1 MQSTD
6 EKSAAVNA
14 VQRYRRLRTI
24 TGKAVEIA
32 KLCGLNLNVVVYDP
46 QHHRLKENYTDD
58 CIKLEALHLLA
69 HDVPNNTKSRA
80 KMRQLKFWSID
91 ARSIKNKADK
101 QAKLPNFQ
109 AIQQFLP
116 TDKESE
122 EMTFD

>member
-1 MQSTD
+1 
-6 EKSAAVNA
+6 
-14 VQRYRRLRTI
+14 
-24 TGKAVEIA
+24 
-32 KLCGLNLNVVVYDP
+32 
-46 QHHRLKENYTDD
+46 
-58 CIKLEALHLLA
+58 
-69 HDVPNNTKSRA
+69 
-80 KMRQLKFWSID
+80 MRQLKFWSID